1 MRTFLGSLA
10 QVFMSHTQDLN
21 EGTHLVLY
29 SRKAVEHDCSVS
41 SRDIVDAGLPY
52 GKQYTEWN

>member
-1 MRTFLGSLA
+1 MCTFLGGLM
-10 QVFMSHTQDLN
+10 QVLVSRPHDSN

-41 SRDIVDAGLPY
+41 SRDIVDASLPY
-52 GKQYTEWN
+52 GEQDTKWY